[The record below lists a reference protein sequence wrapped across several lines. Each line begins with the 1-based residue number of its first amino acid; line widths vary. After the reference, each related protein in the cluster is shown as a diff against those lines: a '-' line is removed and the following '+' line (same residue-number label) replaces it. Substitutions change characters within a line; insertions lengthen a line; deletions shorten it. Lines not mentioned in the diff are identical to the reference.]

1 MKIGYAQKKQ
11 RRNGE
16 NMSRFKKVIFV
27 STGGTCRSILAKAIY
42 RSINDNENIEI
53 MSRGLVVLF
62 EEPAN
67 PKAVAI
73 AKSKGLSIEDEKS
86 EQLSMEDF
94 GDDTLII
101 VMTDLLKKKIYED
114 FSDAVNVYSIR
125 EFTGEAI
132 DVEANYGG
140 ELTDYGSQFEY
151 LEKLTAE
158 VKDRVD
164 NEI

>member
-1 MKIGYAQKKQ
+1 
-11 RRNGE
+11 
-16 NMSRFKKVIFV
+16 MSRFKKVIFV

-42 RSINDNENIEI
+42 RSINDNENIDI

-86 EQLSMEDF
+86 EQLTVEDF

-114 FSDAVNVYSIR
+114 FHNAVNVYSIR
-125 EFTGEAI
+125 EFTGEAK

-158 VKDRVD
+158 VKNRVD

>member
-1 MKIGYAQKKQ
+1 
-11 RRNGE
+11 
-16 NMSRFKKVIFV
+16 MSRFKKVIFV

-42 RSINDNENIEI
+42 RSINDNENIDI

-86 EQLSMEDF
+86 EQLTVEDF

-114 FSDAVNVYSIR
+114 FHNAVNVYSIR

>member
-1 MKIGYAQKKQ
+1 
-11 RRNGE
+11 
-16 NMSRFKKVIFV
+16 MSRFKKVIFV

-42 RSINDNENIEI
+42 RSINDNENIDI

-73 AKSKGLSIEDEKS
+73 AKSKGLSIKDEKS
-86 EQLSMEDF
+86 EQLTVEDF

-114 FSDAVNVYSIR
+114 FHNAVNVYSIR

-158 VKDRVD
+158 VKNRVD